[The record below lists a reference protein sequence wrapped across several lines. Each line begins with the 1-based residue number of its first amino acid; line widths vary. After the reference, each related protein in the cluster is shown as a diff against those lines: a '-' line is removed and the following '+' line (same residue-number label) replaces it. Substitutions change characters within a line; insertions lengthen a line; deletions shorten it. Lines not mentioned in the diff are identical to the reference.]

1 MSMTIP
7 LSEFNR
13 NPSRATRFA
22 RVASV
27 TITDRGLPAFELR
40 SVAPPSMRSEALVRA
55 GILTPPQRRSAEP
68 LPNFGVDPNLARSA
82 VAEYEQEKA
91 ARDC

>member
-13 NPSRATRFA
+13 NPTRATRLA
-22 RVASV
+22 RVGLV

-55 GILTPPQRRSAEP
+55 GVIAPPQHRSAEP
-68 LPNFGVDPNLARSA
+68 LPDFGVDPSVARFII
-82 VAEYEQEKA
+82 AEAERDKA
-91 ARDC
+91 ARDY